1 MHITRMTMNSRLI
14 IIALMV
20 ISSLFASASTART
33 VTDRFVI
40 ISDPH
45 LLSPELVTPGAAID
59 AADAAETKMMAHSDD
74 IMRAITDSV
83 IAIQPAFVLITG
95 DLTNNGERMS
105 HERMV
110 QHLDRMAQHGI
121 QPLVIPGNHDCN
133 NPYAKRY
140 DGDNTLPTTTVTR
153 EEFAQLYS
161 NYGYGEG
168 FQRDPA
174 SLSYCCE
181 PVKGVVVIG
190 IDSNMDELNK
200 LTSRGDSVD
209 NYNNGGRIKP
219 ETLQWVTQVASQAR
233 DEGKCVIA
241 MMHHHLVPHF
251 DQEERL
257 FGNYIVQDYNTIAQL
272 LIQAGVH
279 TIFTGHLHVTDAA
292 TLHNSERSD
301 SIVDVGTGSAICY
314 PFAMRVASLSE
325 DYSSLEIDT
334 RWLNG
339 TSECSNLR
347 ELGRQRIINT
357 TPGMTTLLSGK
368 VWNKVGSRMGQ
379 LKRFLEADGS
389 KTSLPETSQQASQL
403 ALRHLSGVLSRTMLA
418 VVEGNEQDLQ
428 TDDIINEGKQGIRA
442 MIEEVVP
449 EQADLLWEFFLND
462 VYPKLEPVVRSILED
477 RNSVATDKDSRIN
490 DLHLTVKLI
499 P

>member
-1 MHITRMTMNSRLI
+1 MQLTRMTMKLRHI
-14 IIALMV
+14 IILMA
-20 ISSLFASASTART
+20 ISTLFSLESMARAA
-33 VTDRFVI
+33 TDTFVI

-59 AADAAETKMMAHSDD
+59 AAGAAETKMMAQSDD
-74 IMRAITDSV
+74 IMRALTDSI
-83 IAIQPAFVLITG
+83 IALRPACVLISG
-95 DLTNNGERMS
+95 DLTNNGERLS

-110 QHLDRMAQHGI
+110 QYLDRMAQYSI

-133 NPYAKRY
+133 NPYARRF
-140 DGDNTLPTTTVTR
+140 DGDETLPAATVTR
-153 EEFAQLYS
+153 EEFAQLYR

-168 FQRDPA
+168 CRRDTA

-181 PVKGVVVIG
+181 PIEGVVIIG
-190 IDSNMDELNK
+190 IDSNMDELNT
-200 LTSRGDSVD
+200 LVSRGDSTD
-209 NYNNGGRIKP
+209 SYRTGGRVKP
-219 ETLQWVTQVASQAR
+219 ETLQWVTEVASQAR

-257 FGNYIVQDYNTIAQL
+257 FGNYIIKDYDNIAQQ

-301 SIVDVGTGSAICY
+301 SIIDVGTGSAICY
-314 PFAMRVASLSE
+314 PFAMRVASLSNE
-325 DYSSLEIDT
+325 RTSLEIDT

-339 TSECSNLR
+339 TSECANLR
-347 ELGRQRIINT
+347 EMGRQRIINA
-357 TPGMTTLLSGK
+357 TPGVTTLLSGK

-379 LKRFLEADGS
+379 LKKFLEAGGN
-389 KTSLPETSQQASQL
+389 KTNLPETSQQASQL

-428 TDDIINEGKQGIRA
+428 ADDIINEGKQGIRA
-442 MIEEVVP
+442 MIEEVAP
-449 EQADLLWEFFLND
+449 EQADNLWEFFLND

-477 RNSVATDKDSRIN
+477 RNAVNSGKESHIN
-490 DLHLTVKLI
+490 DLHLTVKL
-499 P
+499 